1 MAIDPK
7 KGGKCWSCKHC
18 EDIGFESEYDAVY
31 MRKCCKSGYDYI
43 DKCTNYCSSYVWDGK
58 DPEFNY
64 TPSSSST
71 SSSSSY
77 SSSSGGGSVAGK
89 VVGAIIVLAILS
101 YAGYKTYLALNPPSA
116 EGNEQTESVES
127 VNTDKKTAVCNAK
140 SALNMRSGPGEKY
153 EKVGSIPRGE
163 TVIIEK
169 EENGW
174 AYVEYNGTKGW
185 CAMNYLEIVK

>member
-18 EDIGFESEYDAVY
+18 EDVGFESEYDAVY
-31 MRKCCKSGYDYI
+31 VRKCTKSGHDYI

-64 TPSSSST
+64 TSSSSSSSST
-71 SSSSSY
+71 SYS
-77 SSSSGGGSVAGK
+77 SSSSGGGIAGK
-89 VVGAIIVLAILS
+89 VVGGIVVLAILG
-101 YAGYKTYLALNPPSA
+101 YAGFKTYAALNPSSGDENKPAQS
-116 EGNEQTESVES
+116 TESVAT
-127 VNTDKKTAVCNAK
+127 NQKTAVCNAK
-140 SALNMRSGPGEKY
+140 HALNMRSGPGEAH

-174 AYVEYNGTKGW
+174 AYVDYNGVKGW
-185 CAMNYLEIVK
+185 CAMNYLEINE

>member
-18 EDIGFESEYDAVY
+18 EDVGFESEYDAVY
-31 MRKCCKSGYDYI
+31 VRKCTKSGHDYI
-43 DKCTNYCSSYVWDGK
+43 DKCTNYCSSYIWDGK

-64 TPSSSST
+64 TSSSSSSSST
-71 SSSSSY
+71 SY
-77 SSSSGGGSVAGK
+77 SSSSSGDENKPAQS
-89 VVGAIIVLAILS
+89 
-101 YAGYKTYLALNPPSA
+101 
-116 EGNEQTESVES
+116 TESVAT
-127 VNTDKKTAVCNAK
+127 NQKTAICNAK
-140 SALNMRSGPGEKY
+140 HALNMRSGPGEEH

-174 AYVEYNGTKGW
+174 AYVDYNGVKGW
-185 CAMNYLEIVK
+185 CAMNYLEINE

>member
-31 MRKCCKSGYDYI
+31 KRKCCKSGHDYI
-43 DKCTNYCSSYVWDGK
+43 DNCTNYCSSYVWDGK

-64 TPSSSST
+64 TSSSSSS

-77 SSSSGGGSVAGK
+77 SSSSGGGSVVGK
-89 VVGAIIVLAILS
+89 VIGGLVVAAILA
-101 YAGYKTYLALNPPSA
+101 YAGYKTYIALNPPSGEA
-116 EGNEQTESVES
+116 NEKTESVES
-127 VNTDKKTAVCNAK
+127 VDVNKKTATCNAK
-140 SALNMRSGPGEKY
+140 KALNMRSGPGESF

-174 AYVEYNGTKGW
+174 AYVDYNGQKGW
-185 CAMNYLEIVK
+185 CAMNYLVIVE